1 MYKIAGFFH
10 PEGVYLNNMAYF
22 QDRLNTMADPLKK
35 HKEDRIKRWLSAC
48 MGLLAAGPSQQK
60 AGGSPISKAC
70 GSGIITAALC
80 GEFYN
85 SGELRTELS
94 HLGHSFQSFS
104 DEEILLEGYLEWGKD
119 VAAHLN
125 GIFAFAVCDTARQV
139 LLLCR
144 DRIGSKP
151 LFYTVFKDGELAFS
165 SRIRSLLS
173 LPEIKPELD
182 LAGANEIFSL
192 GPARSSGC
200 GIFCGIREVL
210 PGHVLILTPERK
222 TEEPYWTLKSRPH
235 SDSWEK
241 TAEKTA
247 FLVTDAVS
255 RQLDSDEPV
264 CTFLSGGLDSSLV
277 SAICARKF
285 AAGGKTLTTFSFDF
299 SENDACFQ
307 SNDFQPSRDRPYAEQ
322 MVRFLH
328 TDHHYLECSSAV
340 LANRLTDS
348 ILAHDL
354 PAMGDIDASLLH
366 FCSMVKNTSS
376 VALTG
381 ECADEIFGGYPWFY
395 KKDCLT
401 FHGFPWTMDLS
412 PRKALLKD
420 EIVRLLH
427 MDEYVQ
433 NACDVS
439 LSLLPVCK
447 EDSKK
452 EARQREIVWLNLN
465 WFMPVLLERMDRAAD
480 FSGLKARIPFADH
493 RIIEYLWNVPWE
505 LKAKDHT
512 AKGLLRHAARGLLP
526 EEVLW
531 RKKSPYPK
539 TYDTHYETLLAGQM
553 REIIHDPSSPVMEF
567 LDREKTERFLQMSS
581 DYGKPWYGQL
591 MAGPQMLA
599 YLIQINFWLSH
610 YRIALKL

>member
-10 PEGVYLNNMAYF
+10 PEGVYLNNRAYF
-22 QDRLNTMADPLKK
+22 QERLNAMGDPLKK
-35 HKEDRIKRWLSAC
+35 NGKGQTRLWLSSC
-48 MGLLAAGPSQQK
+48 ICLSETGPLEPETVS
-60 AGGSPISKAC
+60 SLISKTF
-70 GSGIITAALC
+70 GSGIVAVAFC
-80 GEFYN
+80 GELYN
-85 SGELRTELS
+85 SNELRAELKN
-94 HLGHSFQSFS
+94 LGHSFQSSS
-104 DEEILLEGYLEWGKD
+104 DKEILLEGYLEWGIAFVKR
-119 VAAHLN
+119 LN
-125 GIFAFAVCDTARQV
+125 GIFAFAICDTACQT
-139 LLLCR
+139 LLLFR

-151 LFYTVFKDGELAFS
+151 LFYTVLKDGELAFS

-182 LAGANEIFSL
+182 LTGANEIFSL

-222 TEEPYWTLKSRPH
+222 TEKPYWTLESHPH
-235 SDSWEK
+235 GDSWEK
-241 TAEKTA
+241 TVEKTS
-247 FLVTDAVS
+247 FLITDAIS
-255 RQLDSDEPV
+255 RQLDSAEPV

-277 SAICARKF
+277 SAVCARKC
-285 AAGGKTLTTFSFDF
+285 AAVGKTLTTFSFDF
-299 SENDACFQ
+299 TENDACFQ

-322 MVRFLH
+322 MVRCLH
-328 TDHHYLECSSAV
+328 TDHHYLECSSTV
-340 LANRLTDS
+340 LASRLTDS
-348 ILAHDL
+348 VLAHDL

-395 KKDCLT
+395 KEDCLK

-412 PRKALLKD
+412 PRKELLKD
-420 EIVRLLH
+420 EIIKLLH
-427 MDEYVQ
+427 MDEYIQ
-433 NACDVS
+433 SACDFS
-439 LSLLPVCK
+439 LSRLPVCK
-447 EDSKK
+447 EDTKK

-465 WFMPVLLERMDRAAD
+465 WFMRTLLERMDRAAD
-480 FSGLKARIPFADH
+480 FSGLKARVPFADH
-493 RIIEYLWNVPWE
+493 RIIEYLWNVPWK

-512 AKGLLRHAARGLLP
+512 AKGLLRHAAKGLLP

-531 RKKSPYPK
+531 RRKSPYPK
-539 TYDTHYETLLAGQM
+539 TYDTHYEALLAEQV
-553 REIIHDPSSPVMEF
+553 REIIHDSSSPVMEF
-567 LDREKTERFLQMSS
+567 LDREKTERFLQMTS

-591 MAGPQMLA
+591 MAGPQMMA

-610 YRIALKL
+610 YRITLKL